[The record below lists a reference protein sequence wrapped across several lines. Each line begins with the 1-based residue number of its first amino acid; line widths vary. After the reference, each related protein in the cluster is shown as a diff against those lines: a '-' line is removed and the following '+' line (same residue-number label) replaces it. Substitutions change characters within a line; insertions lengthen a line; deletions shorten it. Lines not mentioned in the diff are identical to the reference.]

1 MGKNILTN
9 RNLVAINE
17 YAPTRTSDV
26 KQFLI
31 WNYRSVRNVEFFD
44 TTSSAGDWG
53 GILVQEIGSKCY
65 AIQFTMENRYPDDG
79 FDIHTGNEYVR
90 IDEKKKFDVEYLLSV
105 WKVCQY
111 GNDFINLPAW
121 EDM

>member
-9 RNLVAINE
+9 RKLVSINE

-31 WNYRSVRNVEFFD
+31 WNYRSVTNVKFFD
-44 TTSSAGDWG
+44 TTSSAGDWSG
-53 GILVQEIGSKCY
+53 LLVQEIGNKCY
-65 AIQFTMENRYPDDG
+65 AIQFTMENRYPADG
-79 FDIHTGNEYVR
+79 FDIHTGNEYIP
-90 IDEKKKFDVEYLLSV
+90 IDFEKRFNEDYLLSI
-105 WKVCQY
+105 W
-111 GNDFINLPAW
+111 NDLINLPAY